1 MRRLSTAW
9 LLLVVLLTLPV
20 GCVLALL
27 LLVVTLPFDRHRHVL
42 HAFVTGWCH
51 QYLRAWPL
59 WRVRVVGREKLPRP
73 PCVLVANHQS
83 MADILA
89 LMGLRYP
96 YKFVS
101 KASLFRIPLVG
112 FMMRRLQYVA
122 LERGKL
128 GSTRDTVELTQ
139 GLVAA
144 GESVLIFPEGTYAP
158 VPERLPFKRGAFR
171 LAQLKQVPL
180 VPVLVQGTSELI
192 HEDGPW
198 FEPRATVTVTVMDP
212 LAPPPLDADD
222 EPWVREVEQRYEAWL
237 KQSFR
242 RPVPATAP
250 SRPPASRRPP

>member
-9 LLLVVLLTLPV
+9 LFLVVLVTLPV
-20 GCVLALL
+20 GYVLALL
-27 LLVVTLPFDRHRHVL
+27 LLLVTAPFDRHRRAL

-51 QYLRAWPL
+51 RYLKVWPG

-89 LMGLRYP
+89 LMGLGYP

-128 GSTRDTVELTQ
+128 GSTRDTVEVTQ
-139 GLVAA
+139 ELVDG

-158 VPERLPFKRGAFR
+158 LPERLPFKRGAFR

-180 VPVLVQGTSELI
+180 VPVVVKGTSELVF
-192 HEDGPW
+192 EDGPW

-212 LAPPPLDADD
+212 LTPPPLGVDD
-222 EPWVREVEQRYEAWL
+222 EPWVHEVEGLYEVWL
-237 KQSFR
+237 KQPFR
-242 RPVPATAP
+242 RPVPASAGRG
-250 SRPPASRRPP
+250 RP